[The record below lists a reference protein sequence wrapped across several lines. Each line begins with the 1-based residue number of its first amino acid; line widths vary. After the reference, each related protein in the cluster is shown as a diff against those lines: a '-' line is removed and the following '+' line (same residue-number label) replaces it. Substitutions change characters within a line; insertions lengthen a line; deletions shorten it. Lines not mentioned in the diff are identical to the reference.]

1 MAQAALRWL
10 SLVAVV
16 WLQFINGTNTNFPAY
31 SSELKQL
38 LSMSQLQLNNLAFA
52 SDAGKIL
59 GCLAGFA
66 ADHLPFSVV
75 LIIGSILGF
84 IGYGVQ
90 FLYVSNLISSLS
102 YWQVFGL
109 SVLAGNSICWIN
121 TVCYIVVIRNF
132 PSYRQIA
139 VGISTSYI
147 GLSAKI
153 FTDIVDAVWPHSS
166 PIRRARAYLLL
177 NTILPLVVCVIAAPI
192 ARAIDAGKERKKEG
206 GFIVMFVITIATGIY
221 AVISSLG
228 SVPSGLWPVINLVVM
243 AVLVILAPLTIPL
256 GESLVEEWGLS
267 NEEKVHDFPIKELHD
282 NRELRS
288 VEEGMVEE
296 EVVVAAEV
304 CDEVVAKEEIGL
316 KTMLSRLDFWL
327 YFLIYFLGATLGL
340 VFFNNLGQISESR
353 GYSSTSSLVSLSS
366 AFGFFGR
373 LMPSLQDYF
382 FSRSKYV
389 VSRPASLVAL
399 MAPISGAFFILVN
412 PTNLC
417 LYISTA
423 IIGVCT
429 GAISSIAVSLTSDL
443 FGTTNFGVNHNVL
456 VANIP
461 LGSFLFG
468 FFAAR
473 LYHKEGHG
481 GGGRCIG
488 IECYRGTFINWG
500 SLSLLGTFLS
510 LVLYAR
516 NRKFYLQRLQA
527 AVTPR

>member
-75 LIIGSILGF
+75 LIIGSILG
-84 IGYGVQ
+84 
-90 FLYVSNLISSLS
+90 SLAMEFS
-102 YWQVFGL
+102 FYI
-109 SVLAGNSICWIN
+109 ICWIN

-153 FTDIVDAVWPHSS
+153 FTDIVDASY
-166 PIRRARAYLLL
+166 R
-177 NTILPLVVCVIAAPI
+177 C
-192 ARAIDAGKERKKEG
+192 RKGEEKG
-206 GFIVMFVITIATGIY
+206 SGFIVMFVITIATGIY

-327 YFLIYFLGATLGL
+327 YFLIIFWVQHLGWCSLTTWDKYQSLVGIPALPPLCLCLQHLGSL
-340 VFFNNLGQISESR
+340 TSHAISSGLLLLKLHVDAEW
-353 GYSSTSSLVSLSS
+353 YITSSRKRYESNIGEAS
-366 AFGFFGR
+366 GW
-373 LMPSLQDYF
+373 
-382 FSRSKYV
+382 SKYV

-443 FGTTNFGVNHNVL
+443 FGTTNFGLVSTTKKDMEEVGGALALNAIVELLSTGGHFHSLARSYPLSSTPAIGNSTCRGYRQQSPPVNNSAPMEETKHG
-456 VANIP
+456 VAV
-461 LGSFLFG
+461 G
-468 FFAAR
+468 AR
-473 LYHKEGHG
+473 LLPVYM
-481 GGGRCIG
+481 
-488 IECYRGTFINWG
+488 
-500 SLSLLGTFLS
+500 
-510 LVLYAR
+510 
-516 NRKFYLQRLQA
+516 
-527 AVTPR
+527 